1 MHPHQAKPT
10 EKISMPPSEPET
22 WVAKNRA
29 GGPALSSVQA
39 KSFYEA
45 RELLEKKLGCGRGE
59 IEVSRK

>member
-1 MHPHQAKPT
+1 
-10 EKISMPPSEPET
+10 MPPSEPET